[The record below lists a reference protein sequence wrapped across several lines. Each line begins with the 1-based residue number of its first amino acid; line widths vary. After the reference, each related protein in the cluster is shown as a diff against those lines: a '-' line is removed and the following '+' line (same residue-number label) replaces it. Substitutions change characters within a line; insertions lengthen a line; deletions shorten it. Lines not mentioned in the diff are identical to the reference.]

1 MLGKTE
7 GKRRGWQWM
16 RRLNSNTNTM
26 DMNLGKPWETVT
38 DREAWQAAMNGVAKS
53 RTRLSD

>member
-16 RRLNSNTNTM
+16 RRLNSNTN
-26 DMNLGKPWETVT
+26 NGHELGQTLG
-38 DREAWQAAMNGVAKS
+38 D
-53 RTRLSD
+53 SDGQGSLAGCNEWGRKESDTT